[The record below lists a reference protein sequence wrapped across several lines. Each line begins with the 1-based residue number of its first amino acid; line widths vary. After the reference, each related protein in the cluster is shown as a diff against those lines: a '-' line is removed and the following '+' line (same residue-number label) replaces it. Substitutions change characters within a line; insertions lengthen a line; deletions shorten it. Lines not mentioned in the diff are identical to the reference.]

1 MSDTLQR
8 MAGISGTPQ
17 GVASVAPATSITIQ
31 PTARTATPPVLT
43 LPTRQVAQ
51 EGDPVSAEPSATGE
65 VVSTNRE
72 INWGSVVK
80 GAAIVAGVVL
90 VGVVGFAFLSGA
102 VTGVVGG
109 IAADSVVGA
118 TITGTA
124 NILGPLGTAIGNA
137 ASYSISFAGGA
148 LSEFGTML
156 FGSSAGATGAAAAST
171 ATVSAAHAGAI
182 GSAVGAAGAGAAVA
196 VAAPIAAKS
205 IAALP
210 MTETIVHHSPITQTV
225 PVTGMEDGSIASA
238 LTAKK
243 KVAMFQTGFVGGDH
257 AHADSV
263 PDMAEIPEI
272 PEEQVA
278 NQSTTNAKA
287 VASKIIHHAG
297 HSADTAHHDAELPDT
312 ADMPDGVENT
322 EKRRSSSALNRA
334 GDNTRAWVERTRS
347 EKQGPRAGFAATI
360 RPDPAAHTQPAITP
374 RTTEFAT
381 QLEAERAALDAAL
394 AQPAR

>member
-1 MSDTLQR
+1 
-8 MAGISGTPQ
+8 MAGFSGTPQ
-17 GVASVAPATSITIQ
+17 GAVGAAPATSITIQ
-31 PTARTATPPVLT
+31 PAARTAQPPVLN

-51 EGDPVSAEPSATGE
+51 AQDEAAQASAPGGE
-65 VVSTNRE
+65 IVSTSRE

-102 VTGVVGG
+102 VTGLVGG
-109 IAADSVVGA
+109 IAADSLVGA

-137 ASYSISFAGGA
+137 ASYTFNFAGGA
-148 LSEFGTML
+148 LGEFGSML
-156 FGSSAGATGAAAAST
+156 FGSSAATGAAAAST
-171 ATVSAAHAGAI
+171 ATVSAEHAGAI

-210 MTETIVHHSPITQTV
+210 MTETIAHHSPITQTV
-225 PVTGMEDGSIASA
+225 PVTGLEDGSLASA

-278 NQSTTNAKA
+278 SHSTANAKA

-297 HSADTAHHDAELPDT
+297 HSAEAAHHGAEAPDT

-322 EKRRSSSALNRA
+322 EKRRSSAAVNRA

-347 EKQGPRAGFAATI
+347 DKQAPRAGFAATI
-360 RPDPAAHTQPAITP
+360 RPDPAAQTQPAITP